1 LTPKERGQN
10 THIQR
15 EREGERGQ
23 RRKTLIG
30 ASRRVLVRQVKES
43 GCWLF
48 LSLLSLSD
56 DIFILYLHQ

>member
-10 THIQR
+10 TER
-15 EREGERGQ
+15 ERGERGQ

-43 GCWLF
+43 GCWVF